1 MSEGLPLAPNK
12 ARVFFAL
19 WPDERI
25 QAHLQR
31 QGRELLQRLG
41 GKPTR
46 AESIHLTLAFLG
58 DVTLDRLA
66 KAKEAAAG
74 VWLDSFSLYL
84 DQAGCWR
91 HNGVGWVAPNRV
103 PQALL
108 GLAHDLEGRLR
119 EAGFELDDRPYSP
132 HITLVRKARCA
143 HLELRIEP
151 VEWPVHDFVLV
162 QSQLETSGSRY
173 TVIGRWPEQG
183 SNAV

>member
-1 MSEGLPLAPNK
+1 VSEGSPLAPNR

-31 QGRELLQRLG
+31 QGRELLHRLS
-41 GKPTR
+41 GKLTR
-46 AESIHLTLAFLG
+46 TESIHLTLAVLG

-66 KAKEAAAG
+66 VATEAATG
-74 VWLDSFSLYL
+74 VWLDSFSLCV

-91 HNGVGWVAPNRV
+91 HNGVGWVAPSRV

-108 GLAHDLEGRLR
+108 ALVQGLEGRLR
-119 EAGFELDDRPYSP
+119 DAGFELDDRPYSP
-132 HITLVRKARCA
+132 HITLVRKARCVS
-143 HLELRIEP
+143 LDLRIEP

-162 QSQLETSGSRY
+162 QSELEASGSRY
-173 TVIGRWPEQG
+173 TIVGRWPKE
-183 SNAV
+183 S